1 MAYILFV
8 FFLVFGLYVLFSIL
22 KNQIVIKNEYYKKKK
37 YINNCGFCG
46 TLNNP
51 SVGGVLKKG
60 ILMFS
65 YTKSL
70 GLNGC
75 LVLKR

>member
-37 YINNCGFCG
+37 YLETSIKILKLSKKKGANYIKIKCF
-46 TLNNP
+46 
-51 SVGGVLKKG
+51 LKKHK
-60 ILMFS
+60 I
-65 YTKSL
+65 
-70 GLNGC
+70 
-75 LVLKR
+75 

>member
-37 YINNCGFCG
+37 YLETSIKI
-46 TLNNP
+46 LKL
-51 SVGGVLKKG
+51 SIKKG
-60 ILMFS
+60 GIEKWKKF
-65 YTKSL
+65 YH
-70 GLNGC
+70 
-75 LVLKR
+75 